1 MIDKFQVFAKLLLAN
16 HWLMGKIIK
25 NPTTQNNTVKITF
38 FVRLLRSLIW
48 RELPLMKNVL
58 MPLVKS
64 VMVPLGLT
72 AVDEVI
78 LKKTLQPGASG
89 SEKHY

>member
-1 MIDKFQVFAKLLLAN
+1 
-16 HWLMGKIIK
+16 
-25 NPTTQNNTVKITF
+25 
-38 FVRLLRSLIW
+38 
-48 RELPLMKNVL
+48 MKNVL

-78 LKKTLQPGASG
+78 LKKTLRPGASG